1 MKYINVRCLISVFAS
16 LAVFFSPMALAQNWE
31 PIAECVDY
39 VYLRQHV
46 HVVKT
51 NLGCKAVQV
60 NATDERHKGV
70 TTSEFAKRAGN
81 VVAINGDF
89 FRTQF
94 ETKGLTIA
102 NGIKWNASEDTLE
115 RSFFAC
121 SRDKICEIDPANH
134 IAEQKPEWHLAV
146 GGWGNYSNGR
156 FACSKGI
163 KGCDVRN
170 SLLAHPRTAIGL
182 DAKHQWLYMVVVE
195 GRLPDYPGMTLDELS
210 GVFMDLAIDK
220 GLNLDGGGSS
230 TLVIKGQ
237 RVNRLP
243 SGQLEE
249 RAVANHLG
257 IFVKQ

>member
-1 MKYINVRCLISVFAS
+1 MKSISMRRLIFAFTS
-16 LAVFFSPMALAQNWE
+16 LTAVFSPIALAQYWE

-39 VYLRQHV
+39 VYLRPHV

-51 NLGCKAVQV
+51 NLSCKAVQL
-60 NATDERHKGV
+60 NATEERHKGV
-70 TTSEFAKRAGN
+70 TTSEFAKKTGN

-89 FRTQF
+89 FRVQF
-94 ETKGLTIA
+94 ETKGLAIA
-102 NGIKWNASEDTLE
+102 NGIKWRASEDSSD

-156 FACSKGI
+156 FACSQGI

-182 DAKHQWLYMVVVE
+182 DAKNRWLYMVVVE

-210 GVFMDLAIDK
+210 EVFNDLAIDK